1 MRPSPLT
8 NPSWKYVPCRELLS
22 LEETVENE
30 EFIEWIDNK
39 TLEEVFTTCPS
50 GYWLAK
56 LVYKVCIA
64 VDSKGERANDYSW
77 RNRVGN
83 GNSTPARLLG
93 RNLLLAARNTLKA
106 AAIAANDTEIL
117 DLIAADNVR
126 TLVPLRS
133 LFEAPPK
140 SQLSLSKGYRPL
152 HRVPDHRQTSE
163 FIEFHANILGNSRW
177 KQYGDSQEHKRAYT
191 LHSIMFAYK
200 TYTHVILPFNWLS
213 RYDSACCEPA
223 STLDTYAAD
232 AIREQ
237 LPFKQFCASVGNYLN
252 KYNKPIESSENESER
267 Y

>member
-8 NPSWKYVPCRELLS
+8 NPSWKYVPCKELLS
-22 LEETVENE
+22 LEETVEDEN
-30 EFIEWIDNK
+30 FIEWIDNK
-39 TLEEVFTTCPS
+39 TLEEVFTTCSS

-77 RNRVGN
+77 RNRVD
-83 GNSTPARLLG
+83 
-93 RNLLLAARNTLKA
+93 NLLLAARNTLEA
-106 AAIAANDTEIL
+106 AATAANDTEIL
-117 DLIAADNVR
+117 DLIAADKVR
-126 TLVPLRS
+126 TLVPPRS
-133 LFEAPPK
+133 LFEQPPK
-140 SQLSLSKGYRPL
+140 SQPSLSKGYRPL

-163 FIEFHANILGNSRW
+163 FIEFHANILGSSRW

-191 LHSIMFAYK
+191 LCSIMFAYK